1 MFFSRVK
8 LDLSLLDQPMWQ
20 KWLTAQPYAS
30 HQWLWQL
37 FPQNDKR
44 QFLFRHQASLSG
56 AFFYV
61 LSEQSPETHHNI
73 FQIETKLFNPQL
85 AVGMKLFFSL
95 RANPV
100 VTRGGKRS
108 DILMDAKYHAKKQGI
123 DREEWKPIQE
133 AAALQ
138 WLKMQGERKGFQL
151 NSDNCHVINYQQQKF
166 VKPQCHKSIA
176 FGSVDFEGELTV
188 MEPALFQQMLIEGL
202 GKSRSLGC
210 GLMLIRRG

>member
-8 LDLSLLDQPMWQ
+8 LDLSLLDQGMWQ
-20 KWLTAQPYAS
+20 KWLTAQSYAS

-37 FPQNDKR
+37 FPQIDKR
-44 QFLFRHQASLSG
+44 EFLFRHQASSSNV
-56 AFFYV
+56 FFYV
-61 LSEQSPETHHNI
+61 LSEQAPEIHHNL
-73 FQIETKLFNPQL
+73 FQIETKPFNPQL
-85 AVGMKLFFSL
+85 AAGIRLFFSL

-108 DILMDAKYHAKKQGI
+108 DILMDAKYHAKKQGA
-123 DREEWKPIQE
+123 DRKEWRPIQE
-133 AAALQ
+133 NAALQ
-138 WLKMQGERKGFQL
+138 WLKTQGERKGFQL
-151 NSDNCHVINYQQQKF
+151 DIENCRVVNYQQQRF
-166 VKPQCHKSIA
+166 VKPQSHKPIV

-188 MEPALFQQMLIEGL
+188 TEPELFQQMLKEGI